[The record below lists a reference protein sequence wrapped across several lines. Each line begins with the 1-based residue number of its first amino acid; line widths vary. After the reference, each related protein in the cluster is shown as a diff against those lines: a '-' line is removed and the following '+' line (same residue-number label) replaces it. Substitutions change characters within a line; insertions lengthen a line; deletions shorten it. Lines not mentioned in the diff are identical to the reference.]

1 MKTIAVHSHKGGV
14 GKTTVA
20 LLIAK
25 HAATSGQKVCVVD
38 FDFIGSGMADLFAL
52 KKVPDSYLEEYFLC
66 ANPHGF
72 NLQQLLGNYT
82 DEDMG
87 QQEFS
92 VILNLRKGPL
102 DKKDAKTLDYMMGLV
117 ADEPHYR
124 AIQMETTILLDK
136 LKEHGVELTIV
147 DCHPGLGLVSKT
159 IRPMTSLNVYVTT
172 PNRADCFGLLKTMN
186 LNKLDSSR
194 SFLIVNR
201 AEPTLID
208 LNSFKFLMELDAL
221 VGTEVKFLFQ
231 YLKYVGQNEEQ
242 FAIIPESELLLGVF
256 YLGGSGYLPRILQ
269 EQAEFSFCSK
279 ALSLV
284 DGRRRKR

>member
-1 MKTIAVHSHKGGV
+1 
-14 GKTTVA
+14 
-20 LLIAK
+20 
-25 HAATSGQKVCVVD
+25 
-38 FDFIGSGMADLFAL
+38 
-52 KKVPDSYLEEYFLC
+52 
-66 ANPHGF
+66 
-72 NLQQLLGNYT
+72 
-82 DEDMG
+82 
-87 QQEFS
+87 
-92 VILNLRKGPL
+92 
-102 DKKDAKTLDYMMGLV
+102 
-117 ADEPHYR
+117 
-124 AIQMETTILLDK
+124 
-136 LKEHGVELTIV
+136 
-147 DCHPGLGLVSKT
+147 
-159 IRPMTSLNVYVTT
+159 
-172 PNRADCFGLLKTMN
+172 MN